1 MPEPDEEPAVPGDLP
16 GAAVGRGASR
26 RRETGPEP
34 EPERRREAGLEEGSV
49 EKDTTDTTARRPS
62 GSAVVQGAHMT
73 YQGPGVMPGLEPP
86 NPPGPA
92 STAGRAEAMPPTA
105 GGTPGGEDVPDGT
118 VPPEPPARPPVTGE
132 IVPGTPTVPAAAPA
146 VPTVPAVPTAG
157 AASAGSAVLGGAV
170 LQPQLDAFL
179 AAHEDELIAFRRDL
193 HMHPEL
199 GYSEHR
205 TTRKIAERLR
215 AAGLKP
221 VILPKGTG
229 LFCDVGPTDGGTV
242 ALRADI
248 DALPLQDEKEGVP
261 YRSTVPGVAHAC
273 GHDAHTSIV
282 LGAGL
287 FLAQQAE
294 AGLLPGRVRLLFQPA
309 EETPGGALD
318 VMAAGGIAG
327 VDRAFALHCD
337 PRIEVGEL
345 GLRTGPITAAC
356 DKVYVK
362 VTGPG
367 GHTARPHLTA
377 DLVYALAKIVTELP
391 SALSRRVDPRS
402 SLSLVWGRVSAGSV
416 ANAIPDDGIAEGTVR
431 CLDDDAWHRAP
442 EMMKALLQSV
452 AAAYDVEA
460 SLEYVRGVPPTVN
473 EATSVQ
479 MFRDAAAQV
488 LDEEGVVPTPQSL
501 GGEDFGWYLES
512 IPGALARLGVRT
524 PGSPG
529 EYDLH
534 RGDFDVDES
543 CIAVGVR
550 VLSATALTAL
560 WEGGRPGDTEPIE
573 GAALA

>member
-1 MPEPDEEPAVPGDLP
+1 
-16 GAAVGRGASR
+16 
-26 RRETGPEP
+26 
-34 EPERRREAGLEEGSV
+34 
-49 EKDTTDTTARRPS
+49 
-62 GSAVVQGAHMT
+62 MT
-73 YQGPGVMPGLEPP
+73 RTGPGVMPGLEPP
-86 NPPGPA
+86 ERPERGEA
-92 STAGRAEAMPPTA
+92 AG
-105 GGTPGGEDVPDGT
+105 
-118 VPPEPPARPPVTGE
+118 
-132 IVPGTPTVPAAAPA
+132 
-146 VPTVPAVPTAG
+146 
-157 AASAGSAVLGGAV
+157 LGGAA
-170 LQPQLDAFL
+170 LQLQLDAFL
-179 AAHEDELIAFRRDL
+179 SRQESALIEFRRDL

-199 GYSEHR
+199 GYAEYR
-205 TTRKIAERLR
+205 TTKRIAERLTE
-215 AAGLKP
+215 AGLDP
-221 VILPKGTG
+221 RVLPRGTG
-229 LFCDVGPTDGGTV
+229 LICDIGPEDGPTI

-248 DALPLQDEKEGVP
+248 DALPLQDEKSGVP

-273 GHDAHTSIV
+273 GHDVHTTMV

-287 FLAQQAE
+287 FLAQQAA

-318 VMAAGGIAG
+318 VMAAGGICG

-337 PRIEVGEL
+337 PRIEVGQL

-431 CLDDDAWHRAP
+431 CLDDEAWHRAP
-442 EMMKALLQSV
+442 EMMKSLLQSV

-473 EATSVQ
+473 EAASVQ

-488 LDEEGVVPTPQSL
+488 LDEDAAVPTPQSL

-524 PGSPG
+524 PGSAG

-550 VLSATALTAL
+550 VLTATALNAL
-560 WEGGRPGDTEPIE
+560 WGGGRSGEAEPVE

>member
-1 MPEPDEEPAVPGDLP
+1 MPGPERPARPDGSPEGTAT
-16 GAAVGRGASR
+16 GASGENTGGTGASGA
-26 RRETGPEP
+26 REDSGDAGTAGGTGGTGENT
-34 EPERRREAGLEEGSV
+34 RAAGSGGA
-49 EKDTTDTTARRPS
+49 EKNTGKNTGRAPS
-62 GSAVVQGAHMT
+62 GPALAQGAHMT
-73 YQGPGVMPGLEPP
+73 QPGPGVMPGLEPP
-86 NPPGPA
+86 TAPGPEGP
-92 STAGRAEAMPPTA
+92 AGSER
-105 GGTPGGEDVPDGT
+105 
-118 VPPEPPARPPVTGE
+118 
-132 IVPGTPTVPAAAPA
+132 PAA
-146 VPTVPAVPTAG
+146 
-157 AASAGSAVLGGAV
+157 LR
-170 LQPQLDAFL
+170 PQLEVFL
-179 AAHEDELIAFRRDL
+179 ARHEEELVAFRRDL

-199 GYSEHR
+199 GYNEHR
-205 TTRKIAERLR
+205 TTARIAERLR
-215 AAGLKP
+215 LAGLEP
-221 VILPKGTG
+221 RILPKGTG
-229 LFCDVGPTDGGTV
+229 LICDIGPGDGPTI

-248 DALPLQDEKEGVP
+248 DALPLQDEKESAP

-273 GHDAHTSIV
+273 GHDVHTTMV

-318 VMAAGGIAG
+318 VMAAGGITG

-345 GLRTGPITAAC
+345 GLRSGPITAAC

-416 ANAIPDDGIAEGTVR
+416 ANAIPDDGVAEGTVR
-431 CLDDDAWHRAP
+431 CLDDEAWHRAP

-473 EATSVQ
+473 EAASVQ

-534 RGDFDVDES
+534 RGDFDVDER
-543 CIAVGVR
+543 CIPVGIR
-550 VLSATALTAL
+550 VLAATALTAL
-560 WEGGRPGDTEPIE
+560 WDGARPADPETVE
-573 GAALA
+573 GATLA